1 MSLAEFWDTFWVFI
15 VVPGIFIGYGVI
27 RVVID
32 YLNPNSAYHQREREF
47 ARLREKWGMK

>member
-27 RVVID
+27 RAVID
-32 YLNPNSAYHQREREF
+32 EFNPNSPIRRERREW
-47 ARLREKWGMK
+47 ARLEEKWRNQ